1 MEVLGVSLGGGKIEI
16 REINGSEVALNGEEH
31 TLITVHKDQP
41 GIIAQAT
48 TVLAIGHINVSNMRV
63 FRSAKNETAVMIV
76 CTDSPVP
83 NEIVHMI
90 QNITAIESVVTLLPL

>member
-1 MEVLGVSLGGGKIEI
+1 M
-16 REINGSEVALNGEEH
+16 
-31 TLITVHKDQP
+31 
-41 GIIAQAT
+41 
-48 TVLAIGHINVSNMRV
+48 AIGHINVSNMRV

>member
-1 MEVLGVSLGGGKIEI
+1 MGSEGEGVSRLV
-16 REINGSEVALNGEEH
+16 REACDFECRLPQRGSVESLN
-31 TLITVHKDQP
+31 V
-41 GIIAQAT
+41 AQAT